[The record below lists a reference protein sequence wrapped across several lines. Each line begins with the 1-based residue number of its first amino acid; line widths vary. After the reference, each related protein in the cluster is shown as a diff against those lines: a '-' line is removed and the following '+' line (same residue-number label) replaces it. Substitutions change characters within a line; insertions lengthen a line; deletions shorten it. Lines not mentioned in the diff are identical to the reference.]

1 MTKAP
6 AILLVED
13 EEADVFHFKRLAR
26 MQGLAAEILVAR
38 DGETALSMMRS
49 DALRGMPYIVLTDL
63 NMPGLTGHELIEE
76 IRADRTLSSRIVFV
90 LSTSDLPED
99 VERAYRNNIAG
110 YIVKDAHGERI
121 EAAIS
126 MFNQYLRAIAL

>member
-26 MQGLAAEILVAR
+26 IKGLAAEIIVAR
-38 DGETALSMMRS
+38 DGETALSIMRS
-49 DALRGMPYIVLTDL
+49 DAVRNTPYIVLTDL

-76 IRADRTLSSRIVFV
+76 IRADRSLSGRIVFV
-90 LSTSDLPED
+90 LSTSDLRED
-99 VERAYRNNIAG
+99 VERAYRNHIAG

-121 EAAIS
+121 EAAIT
-126 MFNQYLRAIAL
+126 MLDQYLRAIAL